1 MTTRKGQ
8 DKQPMKRER
17 NIECKSD
24 RRLSSS
30 APLQTQK
37 LELDQQQN
45 LSDSSSQ
52 SFKEAEHLSPK
63 DISSNLSPKEYSA
76 DELHI
81 YLESCFERQLEKIK
95 KEIHDG
101 LLEFKMELSQMG
113 NKLKQYEEKEESMEF
128 QQATTEDTMR
138 KTNKKIEDM

>member
-8 DKQPMKRER
+8 DNKQPMKRER
-17 NIECKSD
+17 KLECKSV

-30 APLQTQK
+30 VPPQIQK
-37 LELDQQQN
+37 LELNQQQN
-45 LSDSSSQ
+45 ISDSSSQ
-52 SFKEAEHLSPK
+52 SFKEVEHLSPK
-63 DISSNLSPKEYSA
+63 GISSNLSPREYNT

-101 LLEFKMELSQMG
+101 LLEFKLELSQMEK
-113 NKLKQYEEKEESMEF
+113 KLK
-128 QQATTEDTMR
+128 
-138 KTNKKIEDM
+138 